1 MICVPTGADSSS
13 WAIALSH
20 SLINVSTRAISFCR
34 TCVYVFG
41 DSSTSLNRS
50 RKDMVKKKNNN
61 NNKKNFSAIPPLS
74 TMSSLST
81 TAIQSLDEASRKEI
95 MQFVESEQSK
105 SKVQLS
111 IHNFTD
117 MCFKKC
123 NKDKPITSATLDGQE
138 EACLKNCLN
147 RFLDTNIKVVEA
159 LQGR

>member
-50 RKDMVKKKNNN
+50 RKDMVKKKTTT
-61 NNKKNFSAIPPLS
+61 KKFFSAIPPLS

-147 RFLDTNIKVVEA
+147 RVLDTNIKVVEA

>member
-1 MICVPTGADSSS
+1 VDT
-13 WAIALSH
+13 L
-20 SLINVSTRAISFCR
+20 T
-34 TCVYVFG
+34 T
-41 DSSTSLNRS
+41 TT
-50 RKDMVKKKNNN
+50 KKI
-61 NNKKNFSAIPPLS
+61 FLLPSLS

>member
-1 MICVPTGADSSS
+1 MICVPTGADSSN

-50 RKDMVKKKNNN
+50 RKDMVEKKTTT
-61 NNKKNFSAIPPLS
+61 KKIFLLPSLS

>member
-1 MICVPTGADSSS
+1 MCLG
-13 WAIALSH
+13 
-20 SLINVSTRAISFCR
+20 
-34 TCVYVFG
+34 
-41 DSSTSLNRS
+41 
-50 RKDMVKKKNNN
+50 
-61 NNKKNFSAIPPLS
+61 IPPPLSIVHVKTWLKKQQQQQQKIFLLPSLS

>member
-1 MICVPTGADSSS
+1 M
-13 WAIALSH
+13 
-20 SLINVSTRAISFCR
+20 
-34 TCVYVFG
+34 YVFG
-41 DSSTSLNRS
+41 DSPPLSIVH
-50 RKDMVKKKNNN
+50 VKTWLKTKQQQQ
-61 NNKKNFSAIPPLS
+61 KIFLLPSLS

-147 RFLDTNIKVVEA
+147 RF
-159 LQGR
+159 

>member
-34 TCVYVFG
+34 TCVCVWGFLHL
-41 DSSTSLNRS
+41 SIVH
-50 RKDMVKKKNNN
+50 VKTWLKTTTTTTKI
-61 NNKKNFSAIPPLS
+61 FSCLLYQPCQVYLP
-74 TMSSLST
+74 
-81 TAIQSLDEASRKEI
+81 AIQSLDEASRKEI

-117 MCFKKC
+117 MCFK
-123 NKDKPITSATLDGQE
+123 SATKISRSRVLH
-138 EACLKNCLN
+138 
-147 RFLDTNIKVVEA
+147 
-159 LQGR
+159 